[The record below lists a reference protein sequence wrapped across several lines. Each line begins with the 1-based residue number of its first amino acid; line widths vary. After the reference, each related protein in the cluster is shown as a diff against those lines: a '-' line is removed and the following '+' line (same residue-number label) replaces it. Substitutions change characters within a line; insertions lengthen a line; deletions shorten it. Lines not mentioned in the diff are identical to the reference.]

1 MTLTDDFY
9 EMLYVSTMAPTAPVS
24 MVSKI
29 AMQARVSNAVQRI
42 TGMLIFD
49 GLRFCQYV
57 EGSKNDVI
65 ALFERICADSRH
77 AAITLIH
84 QGPLQERRFN
94 KFSLAFANGDDYEA
108 LSRLELLK
116 GETGLSAFAEM
127 IPTLDLEVQ
136 RC

>member
-9 EMLYVSTMAPTAPVS
+9 EMLYVSTMTPTAPVS

>member
-1 MTLTDDFY
+1 MTLTDDIY

-24 MVSKI
+24 VVSSL
-29 AMQARVSNAVQRI
+29 AVQSRVANALQRI

-49 GLRFCQYV
+49 GIRFCQYV
-57 EGSKNDVI
+57 EGSKNDVL

-94 KFSLAFANGDDYEA
+94 KFSLAFANGDDFEA
-108 LSRLELLK
+108 LSRLESLQ
-116 GETGLSAFAEM
+116 GQSGLSAFSEL
-127 IPTLDLEVQ
+127 IPTLDLEAQ
-136 RC
+136 CC